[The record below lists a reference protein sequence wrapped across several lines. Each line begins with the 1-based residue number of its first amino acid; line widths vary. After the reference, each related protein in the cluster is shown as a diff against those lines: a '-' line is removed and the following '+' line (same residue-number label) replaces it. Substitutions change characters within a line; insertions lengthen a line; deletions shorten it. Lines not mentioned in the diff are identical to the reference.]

1 MASKYSE
8 FAYYDENSELHTV
21 KYKTPLRIRVVTWV
35 YSKLFRYVYNATIRD
50 RRRRYARY
58 MRKRK

>member
-1 MASKYSE
+1 MVRKYSE
-8 FAYYDENSELHTV
+8 FAYYDGNTEIQRI
-21 KYKTPLRIRVVTWV
+21 KYKVPLRIRIAERICV
-35 YSKLFRYVYNATIRD
+35 KLFNYVNRALARD